1 MLLEFSR
8 VNVEYLLATS
18 LVGKF
23 NFNVNLKSAWPKD
36 GLIQEILSV
45 GHANQQYV
53 VQSINSIDVG

>member
-8 VNVEYLLATS
+8 MNVEYLLATS

-23 NFNVNLKSAWPKD
+23 NLNVNLKSARPKD
-36 GLIQEILSV
+36 GLIQEIFPV

>member
-1 MLLEFSR
+1 M
-8 VNVEYLLATS
+8 NVEYLLATS

-23 NFNVNLKSAWPKD
+23 NLNVNLKSAWSKD

>member
-8 VNVEYLLATS
+8 MNVEYLLATS

-23 NFNVNLKSAWPKD
+23 NLNVNLKYARSKD